1 MRPLATGMIDVVPVK
16 QAAKELHM
24 DVLTVRHLMQAG
36 LLDIGFYSKRPGCKR
51 GHYIV
56 YRKLLD
62 EEKERLGIE

>member
-1 MRPLATGMIDVVPVK
+1 MKNMTETVSIRE
-16 QAAKELHM
+16 AAKELHM

-36 LLDIGFYSKRPGCKR
+36 LLEIGFYNKRPGCKR

-62 EEKERLGIE
+62 IEKERLGIE

>member
-1 MRPLATGMIDVVPVK
+1 
-16 QAAKELHM
+16 M

-36 LLDIGFYSKRPGCKR
+36 LLDIGLYSKRPGCKR
-51 GHYIV
+51 GYYIV